1 MLFSVNPDI
10 ALNTSTCSPNT
21 GTLTKFEF
29 AGIAV
34 ISDDTDCD
42 DLRIRIRIAPGANS
56 MPFSFVN

>member
-21 GTLTKFEF
+21 GTLIKFEF

-34 ISDDTDCD
+34 ISDGTDCD
-42 DLRIRIRIAPGANS
+42 DLRIRIRTAPGAS
-56 MPFSFVN
+56 SISFSFVN